1 MIKPNLLLAYI
12 ELIKILIYFSL
23 LIKLQLIYQLTISQL
38 F

>member
-23 LIKLQLIYQLTISQL
+23 LIKLQLIYQLTKSQL